1 MPPCPSLVVY
11 VCVFSGMTTGEPEE
25 DPFERARKTA
35 EFMAPPSVSPVLNV
49 SVIVWKTSFMVDG
62 GGLQRETR
70 SVFLMMMK

>member
-49 SVIVWKTSFMVDG
+49 SVIV
-62 GGLQRETR
+62 
-70 SVFLMMMK
+70 